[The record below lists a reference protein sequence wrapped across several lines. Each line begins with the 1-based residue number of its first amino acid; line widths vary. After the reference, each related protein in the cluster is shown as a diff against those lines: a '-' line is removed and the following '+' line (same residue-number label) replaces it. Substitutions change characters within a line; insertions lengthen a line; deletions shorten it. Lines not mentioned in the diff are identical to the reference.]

1 MSTLTTQP
9 STPQPLKNMAYYS
22 TSAESTSTSESPFT
36 AFDSDSE
43 PATPSPQRRQ
53 LQPQSVLKWR
63 ALQPRDTCDHALNRR
78 ILDTDRI
85 MAWRAAQ
92 LEQPAP
98 SDTNAKTADP
108 PAAAESDPAQ
118 ASSDDESEFV
128 PAETSVLAGSLPV
141 MQVREGR
148 PCGRRFLDEASVLRF
163 WESQRVENLGACG
176 RWL

>member
-1 MSTLTTQP
+1 
-9 STPQPLKNMAYYS
+9 MAYYS

-98 SDTNAKTADP
+98 SQADTNAKTADP
-108 PAAAESDPAQ
+108 ESDPAQ
-118 ASSDDESEFV
+118 ASSDDELEFV
-128 PAETSVLAGSLPV
+128 PAETSVLAGSL